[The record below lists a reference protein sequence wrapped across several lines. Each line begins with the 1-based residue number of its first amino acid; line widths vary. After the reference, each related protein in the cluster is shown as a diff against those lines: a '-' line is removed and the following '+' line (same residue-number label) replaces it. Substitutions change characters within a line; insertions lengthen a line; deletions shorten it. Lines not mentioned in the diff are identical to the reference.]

1 MRIAHVAK
9 SISINQIVLNQ
20 MAYQRAKGHEVFA
33 LCPDD
38 EWTEPV
44 KAKGIHVIDVP
55 YHAHSLVAA
64 CRGAVK
70 TWLACLRHRFDV
82 VHTHNALPGV
92 TGRIAARLA
101 GVPVVL
107 HTWHSWPSRLP
118 RPWYIRLGF
127 GLLEPVATAA
137 ADAVLFLN
145 PDDLATW
152 SAMRGVAAR
161 KARLIGNGINI
172 EEFVQ
177 RVGSDARSR
186 IRGEFGVDEDTFL
199 LVKVAR
205 MEHPRKGHVFLL
217 EGLKRFR
224 ERSRRRILALLV
236 GAGEDEEVVRSEAAR
251 LGLADVVRFPG
262 YRKDIPDIL
271 SAADLSVLTSP
282 FEGVPRALME
292 SMALGVP
299 VLGTDVP
306 GTRMLVRSGESGLLV
321 PHGDVD
327 ALTGALL
334 RLSEDPALAKRLG
347 EAGRRRVQ
355 EKFNEPEVA
364 ARILRIYEH
373 ALKEG
378 GQPLPHFNLEVES

>member
-9 SISINQIVLNQ
+9 SISMNQIVLNQ
-20 MAYQRAKGHEVFA
+20 MSFQLAKGHEVFA

-38 EWTEPV
+38 EWTEAL
-44 KAKGIHVIDVP
+44 KAKGIRVIDVP
-55 YHAHSLVAA
+55 YHAHSLVSA
-64 CRGAVK
+64 CVGAVK

-92 TGRIAARLA
+92 TGRIAGRLA

-118 RPWYIRLGF
+118 RPWHIRLGF
-127 GLLEPVATAA
+127 ALLEPLATAA

-145 PDDLATW
+145 PDDLASW
-152 SAMRGVAAR
+152 SAIKGVAAR
-161 KARLIGNGINI
+161 KARLIGNGINV
-172 EEFVQ
+172 EEFV
-177 RVGSDARSR
+177 RRAGTDARTR
-186 IRGEFGVDEDTFL
+186 IRRELGVGEDTYL

-217 EGLKRFR
+217 EGLKRYR
-224 ERSRRRILALLV
+224 ERGGRDVAALFV
-236 GAGEDEEVVRSEAAR
+236 GAGDDEAIVRSEAAR
-251 LGLADVVRFPG
+251 LGLADVVLFPG

-306 GTRMLVRSGESGLLV
+306 GTRMLVKSGESGLLV
-321 PHGDVD
+321 SHGDVEGL
-327 ALTGALL
+327 AAALL
-334 RLSEDPALAKRLG
+334 RLSEDPPLAKRLG
-347 EAGRRRVQ
+347 EEGRRRVR

-364 ARILRIYEH
+364 ARILSVYEH
-373 ALKEG
+373 ALNQEG
-378 GQPLPHFNLEVES
+378 RPLPHFDLEVES